1 MNNKSSRE
9 QRIRERAYFIWLE
22 EGQPE
27 GRDKEHIEQA
37 ERDIDLMDKQANQG
51 EGGTPPAIG
60 PVPGP

>member
-9 QRIRERAYFIWLE
+9 ERIRERAYFIWLE

-27 GRDKEHIEQA
+27 GRDKQHIEQA
-37 ERDIDLMDKQANQG
+37 ERDIDFMDKRKK
-51 EGGTPPAIG
+51 EEESGTPPAVG